1 MHSIHVFP
9 QSCGVDSQGQKIAG
23 ATVDR
28 VSDSSGVLKK
38 VLCKQINQGRKQ
50 RNAVSTSWKSH
61 HVARQTTDDTSSGA
75 ISGVVGVLLPY
86 IRQHAHTRRKIG
98 SVSEN
103 RCDEGG
109 VSSSS
114 SAKTKDKVQYGKN
127 Y

>member
-1 MHSIHVFP
+1 
-9 QSCGVDSQGQKIAG
+9 
-23 ATVDR
+23 
-28 VSDSSGVLKK
+28 
-38 VLCKQINQGRKQ
+38 
-50 RNAVSTSWKSH
+50 
-61 HVARQTTDDTSSGA
+61 
-75 ISGVVGVLLPY
+75 VGVLLPY

-103 RCDEGG
+103 WRDEGG

>member
-1 MHSIHVFP
+1 M
-9 QSCGVDSQGQKIAG
+9 
-23 ATVDR
+23 
-28 VSDSSGVLKK
+28 
-38 VLCKQINQGRKQ
+38 
-50 RNAVSTSWKSH
+50 STSWKSH
-61 HVARQTTDDTSSGA
+61 HVARQTADDTSSGA

-103 RCDEGG
+103 RRDEGG

-114 SAKTKDKVQYGKN
+114 SAKTKDKVQYRQN